1 MFPFFDP
8 KRLLESARCFLQ
20 CNLPSGGPNTQL
32 CGFADSQTHRHIIC
46 FLITQWEKL
55 SVEHINLSPQHFLFL
70 FDASLLIPPPPPS
83 SLALCERIWKSLKYL
98 THITVKKEKR
108 GHLFQRASQ
117 AKANEKIPWLR
128 HLSLRV
134 KKSKKNGT
142 FQRCYLFAVSKS
154 CTLLPLFFLISFS
167 LIWNEFSTYTC
178 NYLNSIFCGY
188 F

>member
-8 KRLLESARCFLQ
+8 KRLLESERCFLQ

-32 CGFADSQTHRHIIC
+32 CGFADSKTHRHIIC
-46 FLITQWEKL
+46 FLITQWEKY

-108 GHLFQRASQ
+108 VHLFQGASQ
-117 AKANEKIPWLR
+117 AKANEKIPWFR

-134 KKSKKNGT
+134 KKSRKMGP
-142 FQRCYLFAVSKS
+142 FSAAICSLYQRAAH
-154 CTLLPLFFLISFS
+154 SFPFSFWSHLASSEMS
-167 LIWNEFSTYTC
+167 LVLTYVT
-178 NYLNSIFCGY
+178 I
-188 F
+188 